1 MPSHYKDSENY
12 QRIKSRYLGC
22 TGEDIGE
29 ANEPTVA
36 EKIIASSV
44 TPKDKEIS
52 IASNGTIKIP
62 SAAYSKPSGN
72 TREVLAMKSFDGGM
86 QIYRLGFSAGKNNYA
101 GGTWKGDANART
113 SGKRMLSGGYGR
125 YENWGFRAA
134 ITPKSNQTAKELKLD
149 LGEGSPWNLYI
160 SSPVSL

>member
-1 MPSHYKDSENY
+1 MECNCITKTAGNY
-12 QRIKSRYLGC
+12 QRLKAVTLDAL
-22 TGEDIGE
+22 GEDIGE

-36 EKIIASSV
+36 EQIIASPV

-52 IASNGTIKIP
+52 IGSNGAIKIP

-86 QIYRLGFSAGKNNYA
+86 QIYLPRFFPQGKTIMR
-101 GGTWKGDANART
+101 GGTWKGDANACT

-125 YENWGFRAA
+125 YENWGLRAA
-134 ITPKSNQTAKELKLD
+134 ITPKSNQTTKELKD
-149 LGEGSPWNLYI
+149 FQRSYRQQ
-160 SSPVSL
+160 SC